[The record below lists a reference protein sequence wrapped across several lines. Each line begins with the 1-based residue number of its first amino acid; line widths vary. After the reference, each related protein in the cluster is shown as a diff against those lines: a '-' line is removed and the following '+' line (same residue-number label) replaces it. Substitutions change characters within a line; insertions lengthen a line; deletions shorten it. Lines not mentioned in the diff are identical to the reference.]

1 MRGTG
6 GRARTVLA
14 VGLSATLAV
23 GLAACGGDGGTGP
36 GGAPS
41 LDASVITPRADRVAA
56 LTRQPAIAALLSQSG
71 TIGLPSFQRNVAGL
85 QRMVAASLA
94 PSRAPAGTHVT
105 LAPAATRLPA
115 RPAATT
121 GTSSLIPD
129 SLLGRT
135 LVPNAQGHF
144 VVDPARTGAPATGV
158 RFIIVTPGTTQEV
171 GYADLTD
178 QIDATSELTV
188 MDIVAGG
195 KTLMHNAVVIATSST
210 GENDTSRGYLTD
222 GTDRVD
228 FNFVMV
234 TTYRAVEDRTTGV
247 LTIASPGIG
256 ISMIDSTVI
265 SGLAAS
271 DQQVGLLTIGNTT
284 IRTVTP
290 SVADPSGGY
299 TASDTTRVTV
309 NGASYATIVN
319 GPSGVSFLSPN
330 GSQLP
335 ASDQAAFAGV
345 EQIALAAV
353 GLIVAQLVVTF
364 WLFDA
369 TGF

>member
-1 MRGTG
+1 MRVTG
-6 GRARTVLA
+6 ERARTVVA
-14 VGLSATLAV
+14 GGLMAA
-23 GLAACGGDGGTGP
+23 LAAGLGACGSAGGTGP
-36 GGAPS
+36 GTAPS
-41 LDASVITPRADRVAA
+41 LDASVIGPRADRVAA
-56 LTRQPAIAALLSQSG
+56 LTKQPVIAALLSQGS
-71 TIGLPSFQRNVAGL
+71 TIGLPSFQRNIAGL

-94 PSRAPAGTHVT
+94 PSRTSGGSHPT
-105 LAPAATRLPA
+105 LAPAATRLTA
-115 RPAATT
+115 RSGAT

-144 VVDPARTGAPATGV
+144 VVDPARTGAPAAGV
-158 RFIIVTPGTTQEV
+158 RFVIVTPGTTQEL

-188 MDIVAGG
+188 MDVVAGG
-195 KTLMHNAVVIATSST
+195 TVLMHNSTVITTSAT
-210 GENDTSRGYLTD
+210 GEDDTARGYLTN
-222 GTDRVD
+222 GTDRID
-228 FNFVMV
+228 FNFVIA
-234 TTYRAVEDRTTGV
+234 TTYRPVEDRTTGV

-265 SGLAAS
+265 SGIAAA
-271 DQQVGLLTIGNTT
+271 DQQVGRLTIGNTT

-299 TASDTTRVTV
+299 VASDTTHVTV
-309 NGASYATIVN
+309 NGAPYATIVN
-319 GPSGVSFLSPN
+319 GASGVSYLSAN

-335 ASDQAAFAGV
+335 ASDQAAFAGI

-364 WLFDA
+364 WLLDA